1 MSEVWIGIIHIK
13 GKVNLSVVSIEMYME
28 AVDSKSGV
36 VVLIIDLSAAF
47 DTVSHSLL
55 LNILFREIGLR
66 GNALRWFKSFLLNRS
81 QRVKVGDTLSEPLEL
96 SFGVPQGSVLGPV
109 LFNIY
114 IRSIAKVFARF
125 GFSHH
130 GYADDNTGSNPFN
143 SLFQY
148 NVLLE
153 SIPDLLSEIKEWMD
167 NHYLKLNT
175 LKTEIIVFGSK
186 SFLDTELSINGT
198 FTNSGKCIRF
208 NDIVKYLGV
217 NLDNTLT
224 LTPHINSITS
234 ACYLY
239 LRKIR
244 SIRKYLS
251 QKDTETLIHAFIS
264 SRLDVC
270 NSLFFGLP
278 KYSLLKLQRVQNAAV
293 RTIFSL
299 KKRESVSDHITS
311 LHWLTVD
318 QRVAFKILL
327 LVFKCLNMMAP
338 HPLIDLLKVKD
349 SYTNKLEVN
358 TFFPSSEI
366 GKRAF
371 CYSAPRLWNCL
382 PTSLRVLDNTDSF
395 KAKLKHFLFTDYRDM
410 MQSYNQYKC

>member
-1 MSEVWIGIIHIK
+1 M
-13 GKVNLSVVSIEMYME
+13 LTE
-28 AVDSKSGV
+28 AVIRPLLKKAGLDPNIFSNLRPISNLTFISKLIERV
-36 VVLIIDLSAAF
+36 VNIRISDHMKANNLDCPSQYGYKKH
-47 DTVSHSLL
+47 HSTETLL
-55 LNILFREIGLR
+55 VHFLNEIMV
-66 GNALRWFKSFLLNRS
+66 A
-81 QRVKVGDTLSEPLEL
+81 
-96 SFGVPQGSVLGPV
+96 
-109 LFNIY
+109 
-114 IRSIAKVFARF
+114 
-125 GFSHH
+125 
-130 GYADDNTGSNPFN
+130 
-143 SLFQY
+143 
-148 NVLLE
+148 
-153 SIPDLLSEIKEWMD
+153 
-167 NHYLKLNT
+167 
-175 LKTEIIVFGSK
+175 VFGSK

>member
-1 MSEVWIGIIHIK
+1 M
-13 GKVNLSVVSIEMYME
+13 
-28 AVDSKSGV
+28 
-36 VVLIIDLSAAF
+36 
-47 DTVSHSLL
+47 
-55 LNILFREIGLR
+55 
-66 GNALRWFKSFLLNRS
+66 
-81 QRVKVGDTLSEPLEL
+81 
-96 SFGVPQGSVLGPV
+96 
-109 LFNIY
+109 
-114 IRSIAKVFARF
+114 
-125 GFSHH
+125 
-130 GYADDNTGSNPFN
+130 
-143 SLFQY
+143 
-148 NVLLE
+148 
-153 SIPDLLSEIKEWMD
+153 
-167 NHYLKLNT
+167 
-175 LKTEIIVFGSK
+175 
-186 SFLDTELSINGT
+186 
-198 FTNSGKCIRF
+198 
-208 NDIVKYLGV
+208 
-217 NLDNTLT
+217 
-224 LTPHINSITS
+224 
-234 ACYLY
+234 
-239 LRKIR
+239 
-244 SIRKYLS
+244 
-251 QKDTETLIHAFIS
+251 
-264 SRLDVC
+264 C

-410 MQSYNQYKC
+410 MQSYNQYKCRYGSVIFLWRAGVAVSPAPLGCGWGRVGGGVGWVLPSSLVLFFCCS

>member
-1 MSEVWIGIIHIK
+1 M
-13 GKVNLSVVSIEMYME
+13 
-28 AVDSKSGV
+28 
-36 VVLIIDLSAAF
+36 
-47 DTVSHSLL
+47 
-55 LNILFREIGLR
+55 
-66 GNALRWFKSFLLNRS
+66 
-81 QRVKVGDTLSEPLEL
+81 
-96 SFGVPQGSVLGPV
+96 
-109 LFNIY
+109 
-114 IRSIAKVFARF
+114 
-125 GFSHH
+125 
-130 GYADDNTGSNPFN
+130 
-143 SLFQY
+143 
-148 NVLLE
+148 
-153 SIPDLLSEIKEWMD
+153 
-167 NHYLKLNT
+167 
-175 LKTEIIVFGSK
+175 IVFGSK
-186 SFLDTELSINGT
+186 SFLDAELSINGT